1 MSQHP
6 FDRGLTPKLKPLAPK
21 RSAVLSVLDVGTH
34 KVVCLIAK
42 LRPLEGAD
50 LLPGRSHQAQILGIG
65 HQRARGIKAGAIVD
79 MELAELSIRQA
90 VDAAE
95 RMAGVRV
102 ESVIV
107 NVSCG
112 RIASEHYS
120 ATVQIAG
127 HQVTDGDIHRVLD
140 AGASHSM
147 SDRRA
152 VLHSLPI
159 GHVLDGV
166 KGIREPRGML
176 GHKLGVDMHVV
187 TGEASPAKNLML
199 AIERCHLGVE
209 AMVATPYAAGLSAL
223 VDDEA
228 EMGATVIDLGAGT
241 TTVGVFSG
249 RSFVHCDGIA
259 VGGAHVTMDVAR
271 GLSTRVSEAERLKVL
286 YGATIASP
294 SDDRE
299 TIAVPRVG
307 DDERENLHQVP
318 RSKLVRIIR
327 PADRGDPRTRPRP
340 PQIVR
345 RLGGSRPARR
355 PDRAAPRSSPGLPD
369 LARKI
374 LERQV
379 RVGRP
384 LGISGLPEAAK
395 GPPFA
400 SSVGLLIYPQFAG
413 IEHFE
418 PQRSGRSLATGTDG
432 YMTRMGRWL
441 KDSF

>member
-1 MSQHP
+1 MSGV
-6 FDRGLTPKLKPLAPK
+6 FERGLTPKLKPLPPR
-21 RSAVLSVLDVGTH
+21 RSAVLSVLDVGTN
-34 KVVCLIAK
+34 KVVCLISK

-50 LLPGRSHQAQILGIG
+50 LLAGRTHQAQILGIG
-65 HQRARGIKAGAIVD
+65 HQRARGIKAGAVVD
-79 MELAELSIRQA
+79 MELAEQSIRLA

-102 ESVIV
+102 DAVIV

-112 RIASEHYS
+112 RIGSEHYS
-120 ATVQIAG
+120 ASVQIGG

-140 AGASHSM
+140 AGASHSVR
-147 SDRRA
+147 DRRA
-152 VLHSLPI
+152 VLHSMPI
-159 GHVLDGV
+159 DHTLDGAA
-166 KGIREPRGML
+166 GIREPRGML

-187 TGEASPAKNLML
+187 TTEASPARNLML
-199 AIERCHLGVE
+199 AIERCHLAVD
-209 AMVATPYAAGLSAL
+209 AMVVTPYAAGLAAL

-228 EMGATVIDLGAGT
+228 EMGVTLIDMGAGT
-241 TTVGVFSG
+241 TSVGVFSH

-259 VGGAHVTMDVAR
+259 VGGSHVTMDVAR
-271 GLSTRVSEAERLKVL
+271 GLSTRLTEAERLKVL

-299 TIAVPRVG
+299 TIAVPPVG
-307 DDERENLHQVP
+307 DDDRDGVHHVP

-327 PADRGDPRTRPRP
+327 PRIEEILELIRDRLKASG
-340 PQIVR
+340 VWAEAGR
-345 RLGGSRPARR
+345 RVVLTGGACQLT
-355 PDRAAPRSSPGLPD
+355 GVPD

-374 LERQV
+374 LDRQV

-384 LGISGLPEAAK
+384 LGVSGLPEAAR
-395 GPPFA
+395 GPSFTA
-400 SSVGLLIYPQFAG
+400 AAGLLIYPQMAG

-418 PQRSGRSLATGTDG
+418 PQRGRALATGTDG
-432 YMTRMGRWL
+432 YMSRVGRWL